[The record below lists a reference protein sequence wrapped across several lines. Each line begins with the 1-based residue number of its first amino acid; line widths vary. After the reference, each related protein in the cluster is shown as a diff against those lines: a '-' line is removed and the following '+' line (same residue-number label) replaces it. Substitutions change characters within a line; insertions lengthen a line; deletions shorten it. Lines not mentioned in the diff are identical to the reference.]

1 MTRLAYLAH
10 LYTASGAV
18 WGLLAIVAAAQ
29 HDARLSLLWMVLAT
43 LVDATD
49 GMFARWV
56 RVDRNARLID
66 GARLDDIVDYVT
78 YVVAPAFLLLEAGCL
93 PAGPVGL
100 LIVAA
105 MLLASGFGFS
115 RRDAK
120 TADYLFTG
128 FPSYWNVVAVYA
140 LVLESTPTVNAVVL
154 TILCALVFVPIRY
167 VYPSRTPTL
176 RQLTAL
182 LSVVWTLQVMLMVWW
197 LGSVPGW
204 LLWSSL
210 AFPIYYL
217 ALSFWLNAH
226 RPAIQVSGASAD

>member
-18 WGLLAIVAAAQ
+18 CGLLAIVAASQ
-29 HDARLSLLWMVLAT
+29 RDFRLALLWMIIAT
-43 LVDATD
+43 IIDATD
-49 GMFARWV
+49 GAFARWV
-56 RVDRNARLID
+56 RVDRYARLIN

-78 YVVAPAFLLLEAGCL
+78 YVIAPAFLLLEAGCL
-93 PAGPVGL
+93 PAGPVGI
-100 LIVAA
+100 LIAAA
-105 MLLASGFGFS
+105 MLVSSALGFS
-115 RRDAK
+115 RQDAK

-128 FPSYWNVVAVYA
+128 FPSYWNVVALYA
-140 LVLESTPTVNAVVL
+140 LVLETTPRVNAIVMA
-154 TILCALVFVPIRY
+154 TLCVLVFVPIRY

-176 RQLTAL
+176 RPLTVL
-182 LSVVWTLQVMLMVWW
+182 LSAIWSLQVTLMVWR

-217 ALSFWLNAH
+217 ALSLWLNA
-226 RPAIQVSGASAD
+226 RRAAIQVPAADAD